1 MVELEKDV
9 ELLDKWMVMIE
20 NTTKKSLIEAEEY
33 YNKFWKKLNSGE
45 SIFLLHET
53 IIKWKQDYLKNQ
65 KSEYFVLKKIKDDYS
80 NENLIFKTS
89 NEMFAQIAINFFKK
103 YKVDRFKPLG
113 NFYNIFELEIEKCV
127 RYEYLYNMITP
138 IITHIN
144 NLNEISFKL
153 PQIED
158 FECKTVKLLIEGV
171 SEFESYKIDSKE
183 IYDEKIKQI
192 EDINKKYVD
201 SYKID
206 LDLKTKEVYSLEEKL
221 DKEVRINRKNEFL
234 VEYANE
240 NMEKA
245 NWTPVVQFNN
255 LYWGDNY
262 PALKFLFDFL
272 QKNKTLDVNWSYF
285 SNMMSVGNEEIINM
299 KSTETLSKIEL
310 GYLLYM
316 IKDFFISEYSS
327 KRSVYNV
334 WINKKIVI
342 DNQPLTEA
350 YIKKYIRGYN
360 TEKNKFKNSNIID
373 SLCLNIKNR
382 YNSVI

>member
-1 MVELEKDV
+1 MIESEKDV
-9 ELLDKWMVMIE
+9 DLLDKWMVMIE

-33 YNKFWKKLNSGE
+33 YKEFWNKFNSGE
-45 SIFLLHET
+45 NLFFLHKT

-65 KSEYFVLKKIKDDYS
+65 NSEYFVIKKLVEDFSDS
-80 NENLIFKTS
+80 DS
-89 NEMFAQIAINFFKK
+89 DVFFKNNDEIFAHISISFFR
-103 YKVDRFKPLG
+103 YKANRSKPLE
-113 NFYNIFELEIEKCV
+113 NFYNNFELEIEKCV

-153 PQIED
+153 PKVED
-158 FECKTVKLLIEGV
+158 FEYKTVKLLIEGI

-201 SYKID
+201 RYKID

-221 DKEVRINRKNEFL
+221 DKEVKINRKNKFL

-240 NMEKA
+240 SMEKA

-262 PALKFLFDFL
+262 PALKVLFDFL

-285 SNMMSVGNEEIINM
+285 SNMMSVGNEEVINM
-299 KSTETLSKIEL
+299 KSTESLSMMNI
-310 GYLLYM
+310 GYLLFS
-316 IKDFFISEYSS
+316 IKDFFLPNYRLKRSEYN
-327 KRSVYNV
+327 K
-334 WINKKIVI
+334 WLLKKISI
-342 DNQPLTEA
+342 NNWQITDTF
-350 YIKKYIRGYN
+350 IRKDIRGYKTGNNPLKN
-360 TEKNKFKNSNIID
+360 TEIIHN
-373 SLCLNIKNR
+373 LCLDISSR
-382 YNSVI
+382 YN

>member
-1 MVELEKDV
+1 MIESEKDV
-9 ELLDKWMVMIE
+9 DLLDKWMVMIE

-33 YNKFWKKLNSGE
+33 YKEFWNKFNSGE
-45 SIFLLHET
+45 NLFFLHKT

-65 KSEYFVLKKIKDDYS
+65 NSEYFVIKKLVEDFSDS
-80 NENLIFKTS
+80 DS
-89 NEMFAQIAINFFKK
+89 DVFFKNNDEIFAHISISFFR
-103 YKVDRFKPLG
+103 YKANRSKPLE
-113 NFYNIFELEIEKCV
+113 NFYNNFELEIEKCV

-153 PQIED
+153 PKVED
-158 FECKTVKLLIEGV
+158 FEYKTVKLLIEGI

-201 SYKID
+201 RYKID

-221 DKEVRINRKNEFL
+221 DKEVKINRKNKFL

-240 NMEKA
+240 SMEKA

-262 PALKFLFDFL
+262 PALKVLFDFL

-285 SNMMSVGNEEIINM
+285 SNMMSVGNEEVINM
-299 KSTETLSKIEL
+299 KSTESLSMMNI
-310 GYLLYM
+310 GYLLFS
-316 IKDFFISEYSS
+316 IKDFFLPNYRLKRSEYNKWLS
-327 KRSVYNV
+327 
-334 WINKKIVI
+334 KKI
-342 DNQPLTEA
+342 
-350 YIKKYIRGYN
+350 YINNVQITDTFIRKDIRGYKTGNNPLKN
-360 TEKNKFKNSNIID
+360 TEIIHN
-373 SLCLNIKNR
+373 LCLDISSR
-382 YNSVI
+382 YN